1 MTLYFVIPYNEGQE
15 LNYIEDFNGNTAQA
29 KIRAKRMAIDLK
41 NALPQATITVEVQNA
56 KSLKKVA
63 EII

>member
-15 LNYIEDFNGNTAQA
+15 LNYIEDFNGDVAQA
-29 KIRAKRMAIDLK
+29 KTRAEKMAIDLK
-41 NALPQATITVEVQNA
+41 RALPQATITVEVKNA
-56 KSLKKVA
+56 NSMKKVA